1 MRLIL
6 LGPPG
11 AGKGTQGQRIA
22 ARYQIPRIST
32 GDMLRAAAQRGSMIG
47 LQAKQYIDQGLLVP
61 DGVMIDLVEER
72 LLEPDCR
79 DGFLLDGFPRTEV
92 QASALDAF
100 LCEEQLKLDAVI
112 DLEVNEEELIR
123 RLTGRRV
130 CAVCLT
136 NYHLTFAPPRVPGR
150 CDREGAPLTQRDDDR
165 PEPIR
170 QRMQVYKRQTAPVL
184 DYYRREGLLYPI
196 DGMLSEEEVARR
208 IDALLA
214 SLTMAAPRAPGVS
227 PPRPAGDPGV
237 SPPANL
243 DRPSGAVR
251 PGYPP
256 AQRLSEAPEG

>member
-11 AGKGTQGQRIA
+11 AGKGTQGQRIT

-61 DGVMIDLVEER
+61 DGVMVDLVEER
-72 LLEPDCR
+72 LLEPECS

-92 QASALDAF
+92 QAVALDSF
-100 LCEEQLKLDAVI
+100 LCDENLKLDAVI
-112 DLEVNEEELIR
+112 DLEVDEEELIR

-130 CAVCLT
+130 CPICQT
-136 NYHLTFAPPRVPGR
+136 NYHLIFAPPRVPGR

-184 DYYRREGLLYPI
+184 DYYRREGLLHQI
-196 DGMLSEEEVARR
+196 DGMVSQEEVARR

-214 SLTMAAPRAPGVS
+214 SFTMASTRDGLRGS
-227 PPRPAGDPGV
+227 CRPDG
-237 SPPANL
+237 
-243 DRPSGAVR
+243 
-251 PGYPP
+251 
-256 AQRLSEAPEG
+256 

>member
-22 ARYQIPRIST
+22 ARCQIPRVST
-32 GDMLRAAAQRGSMIG
+32 GDMLREAAQRGTMIG
-47 LQAKQYIDQGLLVP
+47 LRAKQYIDQGLLVP
-61 DGVMIDLVEER
+61 DSVMIDLVEER

-92 QASALDAF
+92 QAVALDAF
-100 LCEEQLKLDAVI
+100 LCEERLKLDVAI
-112 DLEVNEEELIR
+112 DLEVDEEELIR

-130 CAVCLT
+130 CPVCLT
-136 NYHLTFAPPRVPGR
+136 NYHLVSAPARVPGR
-150 CDREGAPLTQRDDDR
+150 CDKDGAPLTQRDDDR

-184 DYYRREGLLYPI
+184 DYYRREGLLQQI
-196 DGMLSEEEVARR
+196 DGMVSPEEVARR

-214 SLTMAAPRAPGVS
+214 NGCHK
-227 PPRPAGDPGV
+227 
-237 SPPANL
+237 
-243 DRPSGAVR
+243 DRRQASDD
-251 PGYPP
+251 
-256 AQRLSEAPEG
+256 SSDNNDT